1 MTDDAR
7 PTPSQEGSL
16 RITITIPAG
25 QTLNRLRRV
34 SEASGMSLS
43 RTIVRA
49 MTRGLSD
56 TAQTDDRLLKLEQ
69 RLSSHMRAASRDA
82 MIQQELMVAT
92 ARMLLIHAGWIEQE
106 TEASAVRA
114 DAMIDRLLAH
124 VLAQISAGRIKGQL
138 ENASPVET
146 M

>member
-1 MTDDAR
+1 
-7 PTPSQEGSL
+7 
-16 RITITIPAG
+16 
-25 QTLNRLRRV
+25 
-34 SEASGMSLS
+34 
-43 RTIVRA
+43 
-49 MTRGLSD
+49 
-56 TAQTDDRLLKLEQ
+56 
-69 RLSSHMRAASRDA
+69 MRAASRDA